1 VDLEQIVQQI
11 LMTRRDLSREDVL
24 KKIIE
29 RKRSA
34 GDYFLDEVAAR
45 LVANDLGVEIPNDE
59 DTFHMEIKVK
69 DLVSGLNDV
78 TIVGRVIVVY
88 PVQTFSRPDL
98 TEGKV
103 ARLLLADKT
112 GALRLVLWD
121 DKIHIVESGK
131 LQQGQIVKVLHGYL
145 RDAIDGRLELHL
157 GKKGDVEI
165 SPPNIVESDYPQISD
180 FIDRIRQLTS
190 NKKRASVQGLVTE
203 AFPPTGFN
211 RQNGNPGK
219 VRRLCLRDDTGE
231 TTLVVWNQRVDE
243 LGEVKQGDCLRVMDA
258 RIKTQPDGR
267 IELHVENSTQ
277 IQKLAD
283 QTLPQPRLA
292 TDATTKVAD
301 VKEEGGPLNI
311 EATVASTPDVKEV
324 KTAQNEQVLVAS
336 FDLADDTGT
345 IRISLWR
352 KHAKLAKELSVGTK
366 IRVKNIYAR
375 KGFSNLLELTTRT
388 STTIGVISKPET
400 VSA

>member
-1 VDLEQIVQQI
+1 
-11 LMTRRDLSREDVL
+11 MARRDLSREEVL
-24 KKIIE
+24 KRIIE

-45 LVANDLGVEIPNDE
+45 LVANDLGVEIPNAE
-59 DTFHMEIKVK
+59 DPFHTEIAVK

-88 PVQTFSRPDL
+88 PVQTFARSDL

-112 GALRLVLWD
+112 GSLRLVLWD
-121 DKIHIVESGK
+121 ERIHMVELGK
-131 LQQGQIVKVLHGYL
+131 LRPEQIVKVLHGYV

-157 GKKGDVEI
+157 GKKGDIEI
-165 SPPNIVESDYPQISD
+165 SPPNTVESTYPQIND
-180 FIDRIRQLTS
+180 FIDKIRQLTS
-190 NKKRASVQGLVTE
+190 NKKRASVQGLISEV
-203 AFPPTGFN
+203 FPPTEFQ
-211 RQNGNPGK
+211 RSNGNPGK
-219 VRRLCLRDDTGE
+219 VRRLRLKDDTGE

-243 LGEVKQGDCLRVMDA
+243 LGEIQKGDCLRVMDA

-277 IQKLAD
+277 IEKLAD
-283 QTLPQPRLA
+283 QTLPQPLLA
-292 TDATTKVAD
+292 IDVTSKTAD
-301 VKEEGGPLNI
+301 LKEEGGPFNI
-311 EATVASTPDVKEV
+311 EVVVASTPNIREV
-324 KTAQNEQVLVAS
+324 TTAQNEQVAVAS
-336 FDLADDTGT
+336 FDLTDDTGT

-352 KHAKLAKELSVGTK
+352 KHAELAKELSVGTK
-366 IRVKNIYAR
+366 IRVKNIYVKR
-375 KGFSNLLELTTRT
+375 GFSNLLELTSRA
-388 STTIGVISKPET
+388 STTIEIISKPEA